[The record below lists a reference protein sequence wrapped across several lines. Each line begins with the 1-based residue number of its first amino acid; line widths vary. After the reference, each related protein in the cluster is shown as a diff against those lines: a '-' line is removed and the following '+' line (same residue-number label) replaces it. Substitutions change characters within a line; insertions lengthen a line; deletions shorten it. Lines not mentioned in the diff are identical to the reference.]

1 MTSRTSICPQCNVKV
16 VHLPRVQ
23 GSDDSAMDLNK
34 IQSFIEQ
41 LEESWGAV
49 VNEEFML
56 ESKDWTEGS
65 PGL

>member
-1 MTSRTSICPQCNVKV
+1 MTSRTSICPQCKVKV

-23 GSDDSAMDLNK
+23 GSDNSAIDLNK
-34 IQSFIEQ
+34 IQAFIEQ
-41 LEESWGAV
+41 LEDSWGAV